1 MYNKRGS
8 QTRGLQRSVRKQPCY
23 HLLQSC
29 LLKAPSAA
37 GSTVQKGMWVAVSP
51 YAIHNDSRV
60 WGSDVEQFLPERWLT
75 EDPAALKKA
84 KKGFFAFGHGP
95 RVCPGSRFALL
106 EMKLTLIRIF
116 QNFTLE
122 LGPKQVPCK
131 SCNASSCHYL
141 CRADF

>member
-1 MYNKRGS
+1 
-8 QTRGLQRSVRKQPCY
+8 
-23 HLLQSC
+23 
-29 LLKAPSAA
+29 
-37 GSTVQKGMWVAVSP
+37 MWVAVSP

-60 WGSDVEQFLPERWLT
+60 WGPDVDHFLPERWLT
-75 EDPAALKKA
+75 QDPAAQKKA

-122 LGPKQVPCK
+122 LGPDQVMHQTYSRLFLCK
-131 SCNASSCHYL
+131 S
-141 CRADF
+141 